1 MLFTSPVFFVFFA
14 IVFAL
19 FSLPIGWRARKL
31 VLLVASYVF
40 YAAWNPPYIVL
51 LWFSTLFDYGV
62 GLLMHRTESLA
73 RRRILLVSS
82 IIVNLGV
89 LGAFKYAD
97 FMRETAVGVCASLG
111 WTLQLSPFSLL
122 LPVGISF
129 YTFQS
134 MSYTIDV
141 YRREIPAC
149 RSLID
154 FSLFVSFFPQLVA
167 GPIVRASELLPQLES
182 PRNAQGRHICWGG
195 LLFILGLF
203 KKVFLADAIFAKASN
218 AAFDVA
224 AAPGVLE
231 TWVGCYAF
239 AGQIYCDFSGY
250 SDMAIGLGMAMGFA
264 FPDNFRAPYAA
275 AGFSDFWRR
284 WHMSLSRWLR
294 DYLYIPLGGNRRGPV
309 RASLNLAV
317 TMLLG
322 GLWHGAN
329 WTFLVWGGLHGLLLG
344 AQRASRG
351 WGIEALLVRSRVARW
366 VAMLLTFHVVC
377 ALWVLFRATSLQHSV
392 NVYKSLIGLQNEVQ
406 SVRTSSWH
414 LLVCLIAVA
423 AIVLTHVVLRGKRLE
438 EVAAQVPGWLV
449 VAAATIM
456 LFLVAT
462 SSGAGGDFIYFAF

>member
-1 MLFTSPVFFVFFA
+1 MLFTSPVFLVFFA

-19 FSLPIGWRARKL
+19 FSLPLGWRVKKL

-40 YAAWNPPYIVL
+40 YAAWNPPYILL
-51 LWFSTLFDYGV
+51 LWFSTLFDYAV
-62 GLLMHRTESLA
+62 GLFLERTEA
-73 RRRILLVSS
+73 PVRRKLLLISS
-82 IIVNLGV
+82 VVVNLGV

-97 FMRETAVGVCASLG
+97 FLRESTVAICAGFG
-111 WTLQLSPFSLL
+111 WTLELAPFSLL

-149 RSLID
+149 RNLLD
-154 FSLFVSFFPQLVA
+154 FSLFISFFPQLVA
-167 GPIVRASELLPQLES
+167 GPIVRASELLPQLAT
-182 PRNAQGRHICWGG
+182 PRKAEPRHISWGAM
-195 LLFILGLF
+195 LFILGLF
-203 KKVFLADAIFAKASN
+203 KKVFLADAIFAKVAN

-224 AAPGVLE
+224 ATPGSLE
-231 TWVGCYAF
+231 ALVGTYAF

-294 DYLYIPLGGNRRGPV
+294 DYLYIPLGGNRRGPL
-309 RASLNLAV
+309 RATINLAL

-329 WTFLVWGGLHGLLLG
+329 WTFVVWGGLHGVLLG
-344 AQRASRG
+344 AQRALHG
-351 WGIEALLVRSRVARW
+351 FGIEALLVKSRLARW

-377 ALWVLFRATSLQHSV
+377 ALWVLFRATSLSHSL
-392 NVYKSLIGLQNEVQ
+392 NIYKAILGIADATQIARVTRWDLAVCATAMASIVVVQ
-406 SVRTSSWH
+406 MILRGRRLESVAARVPVW
-414 LLVCLIAVA
+414 LLV
-423 AIVLTHVVLRGKRLE
+423 VLC
-438 EVAAQVPGWLV
+438 A
-449 VAAATIM
+449 IM
-456 LFLVAT
+456 LFLAIT
-462 SSGAGGDFIYFAF
+462 SGGAGGDFIYFAF